1 MDTFSTKEPE
11 TLEWID
17 TFPLG
22 SVVWDIGANIGLY
35 SCYAAKMRDC
45 KVYAFEPSVFNLDL
59 LARNIFLNGLT
70 EKVVMVPLPL
80 SDKLAINRLKM
91 TNTERG
97 GALSTFGKDYGWDG
111 HKIEHIFEFQT
122 VGLAADEAAKFLM
135 IPQPNYVKIDV
146 DGIEHLILSGAKN
159 LLKKVDSL
167 LIEINDS
174 FPEQVNQ
181 SNKILL
187 ESGLVFK
194 EKRRAEIF
202 NSPQSFGSGK
212 VWNQIWIRD
221 QPPLI

>member
-1 MDTFSTKEPE
+1 VDTFSTKEPE

-97 GALSTFGKDYGWDG
+97 GGF
-111 HKIEHIFEFQT
+111 
-122 VGLAADEAAKFLM
+122 
-135 IPQPNYVKIDV
+135 
-146 DGIEHLILSGAKN
+146 
-159 LLKKVDSL
+159 
-167 LIEINDS
+167 
-174 FPEQVNQ
+174 VN
-181 SNKILL
+181 
-187 ESGLVFK
+187 
-194 EKRRAEIF
+194 
-202 NSPQSFGSGK
+202 
-212 VWNQIWIRD
+212 IW
-221 QPPLI
+221 